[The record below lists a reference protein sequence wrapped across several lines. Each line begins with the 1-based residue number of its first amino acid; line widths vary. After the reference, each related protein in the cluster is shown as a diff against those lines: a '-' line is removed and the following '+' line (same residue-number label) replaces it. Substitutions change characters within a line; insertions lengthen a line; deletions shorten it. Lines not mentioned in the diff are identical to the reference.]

1 VTEFFSAVDAFNE
14 MHPDVSKTEAPDDD
28 EMAKLLER
36 YG

>member
-1 VTEFFSAVDAFNE
+1 VTEFFAAVDAFHE
-14 MHPDVSKTEAPDDD
+14 MHPDVLKTEAPDDD